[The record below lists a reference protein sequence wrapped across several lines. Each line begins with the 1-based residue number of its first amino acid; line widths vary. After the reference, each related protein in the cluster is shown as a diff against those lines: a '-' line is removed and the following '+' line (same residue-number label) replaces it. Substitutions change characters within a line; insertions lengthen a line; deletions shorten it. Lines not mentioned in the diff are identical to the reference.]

1 MHGTWTTGAAL
12 GARVGT
18 KKESGTDQMVGPACL
33 FQFQIDLA
41 QRFFVAYIAGED
53 DVGEVGCHDAG
64 HTGATVT
71 IIFLIVILLNYIRKT
86 EKRRFCHQAY
96 ACMPPR

>member
-1 MHGTWTTGAAL
+1 VHGTWTTGAAL

-41 QRFFVAYIAGED
+41 ERLLLAKVVA
-53 DVGEVGCHDAG
+53 
-64 HTGATVT
+64 
-71 IIFLIVILLNYIRKT
+71 
-86 EKRRFCHQAY
+86 
-96 ACMPPR
+96 